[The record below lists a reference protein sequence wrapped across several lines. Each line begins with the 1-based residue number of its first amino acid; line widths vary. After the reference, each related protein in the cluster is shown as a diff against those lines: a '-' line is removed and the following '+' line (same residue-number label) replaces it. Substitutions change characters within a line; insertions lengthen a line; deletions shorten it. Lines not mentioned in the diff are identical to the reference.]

1 MKVNVKEAIAS
12 KNKKLA
18 KRLPGFVIRWIEKI
32 VHQDDMNRFLE
43 KHGNEDAF
51 EFAKNTRKV
60 AAGVSYKIINEEN
73 IPETGRYIVASNHP
87 LGGLDGVIM
96 IEILGNYRKNVKVP
110 ANDLIMQLEPLHSV
124 LIPINKH
131 GRSTKEF
138 SLMINDVFESDD
150 IILYFPAGLVS
161 RKNKGILEDPPWKKT
176 VITKSKQYQRD
187 IIPVFFKAEN
197 SKLFYRVARWRKR
210 LRIKFKI
217 EMILLPSELF
227 KQKGKE
233 FTVTFGKPI
242 PYTTFTNEKTDQEWA
257 FWLKEQVYKM
267 NNK

>member
-18 KRLPGFVIRWIEKI
+18 RYLPGFVIRWIEKI
-32 VHQDDMNRFLE
+32 VYQKEMNQFLE
-43 KHGNEDAF
+43 KHGQDESF

-60 AAGVSYKIINEEN
+60 AAEVSYKVVNEQN
-73 IPETGRYIVASNHP
+73 IPQTGRYIVASNHP

-96 IEILGNYRKNVKVP
+96 IEILGNYRKDVRVP

-131 GRSTKEF
+131 GRSSKEL
-138 SLMINDVFESDD
+138 SKMINEVFESDD
-150 IILYFPAGLVS
+150 VILYFPAGLVS
-161 RKNKGILEDPPWKKT
+161 RKNKGVLEDPPWKKT

-210 LRIKFKI
+210 LGIKMNV
-217 EMILLPSELF
+217 EMFLLPSEVF
-227 KQKGKE
+227 KHKGEE
-233 FTVTFGKPI
+233 FTITFGKPI

-267 NNK
+267 SNK

>member
-18 KRLPGFVIRWIEKI
+18 KYLPGFVIRWLEKL
-32 VHQDDMNRFLE
+32 VHQDDINLFLE
-43 KHGNEDAF
+43 EHGNEDSF

-60 AAGVSYKIINEEN
+60 AAEVSYRIINEEN
-73 IPETGRYIVASNHP
+73 IPKTGRYIVASNHP
-87 LGGLDGVIM
+87 LGGLDGVTM
-96 IEILGNYRKNVKVP
+96 IEILGNYRKDIKVP

-131 GRSTKEF
+131 GKSTKEF
-138 SLMINDVFESDD
+138 SQIINEVFESDNL
-150 IILYFPAGLVS
+150 ILYFPAGLVS
-161 RKNKGILEDPPWKKT
+161 RKNKGILEDPPWRKT

-210 LRIKFKI
+210 LKIKVNI
-217 EMILLPSELF
+217 EMILLPSEMF

-233 FTVTFGKPI
+233 YTIIFGKAI
-242 PYTTFTNEKTDQEWA
+242 PYTTFTNEKTDHEWA
-257 FWLKEQVYKM
+257 TWLKEQVYKM
-267 NNK
+267 SN

>member
-18 KRLPGFVIRWIEKI
+18 KYLPGFVIRWLEKL
-32 VHQDDMNRFLE
+32 VHQDDINLFLE
-43 KHGNEDAF
+43 EHGNEDSF

-60 AAGVSYKIINEEN
+60 AAEVSYRIINEEN
-73 IPETGRYIVASNHP
+73 IPKTGRYIVASNHP
-87 LGGLDGVIM
+87 LGGLDGVTM
-96 IEILGNYRKNVKVP
+96 IEILGNYRKDIKVP

-131 GRSTKEF
+131 GKSTKEF
-138 SLMINDVFESDD
+138 SQIINEVFESDNL
-150 IILYFPAGLVS
+150 ILYFPAGLVS
-161 RKNKGILEDPPWKKT
+161 RKNKGVLEDPPWRKT

-210 LRIKFKI
+210 LKIKVNI
-217 EMILLPSELF
+217 EMILLPSEMF

-233 FTVTFGKPI
+233 YTIIFGKAI
-242 PYTTFTNEKTDQEWA
+242 PYTTFTNEKTDHEWA
-257 FWLKEQVYKM
+257 TWLKEQVYKM
-267 NNK
+267 SN

>member
-87 LGGLDGVIM
+87 LGGLDV
-96 IEILGNYRKNVKVP
+96 
-110 ANDLIMQLEPLHSV
+110 
-124 LIPINKH
+124 
-131 GRSTKEF
+131 
-138 SLMINDVFESDD
+138 
-150 IILYFPAGLVS
+150 
-161 RKNKGILEDPPWKKT
+161 
-176 VITKSKQYQRD
+176 
-187 IIPVFFKAEN
+187 
-197 SKLFYRVARWRKR
+197 
-210 LRIKFKI
+210 
-217 EMILLPSELF
+217 
-227 KQKGKE
+227 
-233 FTVTFGKPI
+233 
-242 PYTTFTNEKTDQEWA
+242 
-257 FWLKEQVYKM
+257 
-267 NNK
+267 